1 MKNYKEIIDAFKQ
14 DLSIEN
20 IGAVNNAIDEQ
31 KEFKPGEYKP
41 EWIDFVSTI
50 IDIALAHYERDE
62 KGKYRKNLIN
72 LINNCLNNGKSF
84 GTKTENNAGTLNSY
98 FSWFIKIIINDV
110 PLELDEYEFCY
121 KKAYELNNHDREI
134 NAINELIIRKK
145 DDKLCED
152 VLLFLASME
161 NSGKKW
167 QCSNRLFNSIEES
180 NDYIFPTLKYS
191 FQHPLK
197 YKKIVK
203 LYKYAKNES
212 NFTVNK

>member
-1 MKNYKEIIDAFKQ
+1 MKNYEEIIDAFKQ

-31 KEFKPGEYKP
+31 KEFKPGEYKL

-50 IDIALAHYERDE
+50 IDIALEHYERDE

-98 FSWFIKIIINDV
+98 FNWFIKIINDV

-161 NSGKKW
+161 NSEKKW
-167 QCSNRLFNSIEES
+167 QCSSRLFNLIEES
-180 NDYIFPTLKYS
+180 KDYIFPTLGYA

-197 YKKIVK
+197 YKKIIK
-203 LYKYAKNES
+203 LYKYAKKES
-212 NFTVNK
+212 ILKANK

>member
-1 MKNYKEIIDAFKQ
+1 MKNYEEIIDAFKQ

-31 KEFKPGEYKP
+31 KEFDSGGYTQ

-84 GTKTENNAGTLNSY
+84 GTKNENNAGTLNSY
-98 FSWFIKIIINDV
+98 VNWLIKIQNVV
-110 PLELDEYEFCY
+110 PIELDQYEYCF
-121 KKAYELNNHDREI
+121 KKAYELNNFDREI
-134 NAINELIIRKK
+134 KVISEQIIQNN

-161 NSGKKW
+161 NSEKKLA
-167 QCSNRLFNSIEES
+167 CSNRLFESIKKS
-180 NDYIFPTLKYS
+180 NNYKFPTVGYS

-197 YKKIVK
+197 YKKILK
-203 LYKYAKNES
+203 LYKDAKNES
-212 NFTVNK
+212 TLTANK

>member
-1 MKNYKEIIDAFKQ
+1 MNNYEKIIDAFKQ

-62 KGKYRKNLIN
+62 EGKYRKNLIN

-84 GTKTENNAGTLNSY
+84 GTKNENNAGTLNSY
-98 FSWFIKIIINDV
+98 LNWLIKIHNVV
-110 PLELDEYEFCY
+110 PLELDQYEYCF
-121 KKAYELNNHDREI
+121 KKAYELNNYDREI
-134 NAINELIIRKK
+134 KVISEQIIRNK

-161 NSGKKW
+161 NSEKKW

-180 NDYIFPTLKYS
+180 DDYIFSTLGYS
-191 FQHPLK
+191 LQHPLK
-197 YKKIVK
+197 YKKIIK
-203 LYKYAKNES
+203 LYKYAKNKS
-212 NFTVNK
+212 IYTANK

>member
-1 MKNYKEIIDAFKQ
+1 MKNYDEIIDAFKQ

-31 KEFKPGEYKP
+31 KEFKPGKYKP

-50 IDIALAHYERDE
+50 IDIALAHYERDKE
-62 KGKYRKNLIN
+62 GKYRKNLIN

-84 GTKTENNAGTLNSY
+84 GTKTENNVGTLNSY
-98 FSWFIKIIINDV
+98 INWSIKIQNVV
-110 PLELDEYEFCY
+110 PLGLDQNEDCF
-121 KKAYELNNHDREI
+121 KIAYELNNYDREI
-134 NAINELIIRKK
+134 EAISEQIIRYN

-161 NSGKKW
+161 DSKKKW
-167 QCSNRLFNSIEES
+167 ACSNRLFNSIEKS
-180 NDYIFPTLKYS
+180 DDYIFPTLGYS

-197 YKKIVK
+197 YKKIIK
-203 LYKYAKNES
+203 LYKDAKKKS
-212 NFTVNK
+212 ICTANK

>member
-1 MKNYKEIIDAFKQ
+1 MKSYDEIIDAFKQ
-14 DLSIEN
+14 DPSIEN

-50 IDIALAHYERDE
+50 IDIALAHYE

-84 GTKTENNAGTLNSY
+84 GTKTVNNAGTLDSY
-98 FSWFIKIIINDV
+98 HNWLMQIQNVV
-110 PLELDEYEFCY
+110 PLEPDQYEFCF
-121 KKAYELNNHDREI
+121 KIAYELNNYDKEI
-134 NAINELIIRKK
+134 NAINEQIIQNK

-161 NSGKKW
+161 NSEQK
-167 QCSNRLFNSIEES
+167 CE
-180 NDYIFPTLKYS
+180 
-191 FQHPLK
+191 
-197 YKKIVK
+197 
-203 LYKYAKNES
+203 
-212 NFTVNK
+212 

>member
-1 MKNYKEIIDAFKQ
+1 MKNYEEIIDAFKQ
-14 DLSIEN
+14 DLSIVN

-50 IDIALAHYERDE
+50 IDIALAHYERDKE
-62 KGKYRKNLIN
+62 GKYRKNLIN

-84 GTKTENNAGTLNSY
+84 GTKTENNVGTLNSY
-98 FSWFIKIIINDV
+98 INWSIKIQNVV
-110 PLELDEYEFCY
+110 PLGLDQNEDCF
-121 KKAYELNNHDREI
+121 KIAYELNNYDREI
-134 NAINELIIRKK
+134 EAISEQIIRYN

-161 NSGKKW
+161 NSKKKW

-180 NDYIFPTLKYS
+180 NKYIFPTLGYA

-197 YKKIVK
+197 YKKIIN